1 MITEIKFKKEYNFGI
16 HTNIGMDLNSKPKIE
31 KLKIFVFDIFFE
43 EKSKSPIEFQTEEE
57 LCYFEAN
64 YFMTKAKNGFTM
76 WNENADKIKFFDD
89 SFGQLC
95 GRLNNLP
102 IFLKDN
108 YVYRYDIDGSF
119 VEIIDYQDLKKI

>member
-1 MITEIKFKKEYNFGI
+1 MIKEIKFKKVYNFGLQ
-16 HTNIGMDLNSKPKIE
+16 TNSNPKRE

-64 YFMTKAKNGFTM
+64 YFMTKAKNGFTV

-89 SFGQLC
+89 SFGKLC
-95 GRLNNLP
+95 GRLNHLP

-108 YVYRYDIDGSF
+108 YVYKYNIDGAF
-119 VEIIDYQDLKKI
+119 IEKIDYEDFKKL